1 MPKKAQTRA
10 AKSKARARRPQ
21 PRPAQPATTAA
32 PMAAVETAP
41 PATAPST
48 PPRRSAARRLPTV
61 TLNYAYLQ
69 HDLRLLAMLAP
80 AMVVL
85 LVVAYFL
92 FHTS

>member
-1 MPKKAQTRA
+1 
-10 AKSKARARRPQ
+10 
-21 PRPAQPATTAA
+21 
-32 PMAAVETAP
+32 
-41 PATAPST
+41 
-48 PPRRSAARRLPTV
+48 V

-92 FHTS
+92 FHTA